1 MRATIYLPDELAQ
14 RIQEKLNQEGQNK
27 ENFSH
32 FIQKAV
38 EKELAEKD
46 VSHFLAFTGV
56 VKSAPKHADEE
67 AEDFANLLDT
77 LARKR

>member
-14 RIQEKLNQEGQNK
+14 RIQEKLDQEGEEK
-27 ENFSH
+27 ESLSQ

-38 EKELAEKD
+38 EKELAQKD
-46 VSHFLAFTGV
+46 IAHFLAFTGV

-67 AEDFANLLDT
+67 AEDF
-77 LARKR
+77 

>member
-14 RIQEKLNQEGQNK
+14 RIQEKLDQEGQSK
-27 ENFSH
+27 ENLSQ

-38 EKELAEKD
+38 EKELAQKD

-67 AEDFANLLDT
+67 AEDF
-77 LARKR
+77 

>member
-14 RIQEKLNQEGQNK
+14 RIQDKLDREGESK
-27 ENFSH
+27 ENLSQ

-38 EKELAEKD
+38 EKELAQKD

-56 VKSAPKHADEE
+56 VKSASKHADEE
-67 AEDFANLLDT
+67 AEDF
-77 LARKR
+77 

>member
-14 RIQEKLNQEGQNK
+14 RIQEKLDQEGQSK
-27 ENFSH
+27 ENLSQ

-38 EKELAEKD
+38 EKELAQKD
-46 VSHFLAFTGV
+46 VSHFLAFTGA

-67 AEDFANLLDT
+67 AEDF
-77 LARKR
+77 